1 MTTMT
6 FDSLGYFEKLK
17 AAGFTEE
24 QAKAQATALR
34 EQTETQAAALQK
46 ALDKY
51 DEASRKDL
59 ATKGDIQDV
68 RLEMRPPLAPLRLPG
83 LEPWPWSWPRASAG
97 SDFRRRFM
105 TFSLPRSGGAF
116 SFAARNATNF
126 CTERRVFQIL
136 RGVGQGGA
144 VLPAAHDV
152 LRQRRNVRLQKVV
165 HGPENVRHDTPP

>member
-1 MTTMT
+1 MTTVT
-6 FDSLGYFEKLK
+6 FDALGYFEKLK

-68 RLEMRPPLAPLRLPG
+68 RTEIQDVRTEIQDVRNEVQDVRLEMKSMEMRLLKWQIG
-83 LEPWPWSWPRASAG
+83 I
-97 SDFRRRFM
+97 
-105 TFSLPRSGGAF
+105 
-116 SFAARNATNF
+116 AAATITIMAKGF
-126 CTERRVFQIL
+126 GWLGF
-136 RGVGQGGA
+136 
-144 VLPAAHDV
+144 
-152 LRQRRNVRLQKVV
+152 
-165 HGPENVRHDTPP
+165 